1 MICEVLF
8 RIQFKMEANMNKD
21 YSLEEN
27 VTHGTRKQPI
37 RFIRFTTGEGTM
49 YPDHFFVQR
58 HWHHNCEILRILKGS
73 FTIELD
79 LESYVLWEGDI
90 CMVGS
95 GQLHQLE
102 GNGPDTL
109 HDVIIFNP
117 QILEF
122 SYADQFQEE
131 VVEPFVNHDYTL
143 PHILRPGEP
152 GYEAVYSVYNNISKD
167 SDNWYFEAKLG
178 LLTIM
183 NELKRNKR
191 FIKTSRM
198 HNEAE
203 KLRIDRYKTLISYM
217 EEHFAEKITL
227 EDLGEEINCN
237 AQYLCRFFKE
247 ISGVSPMRYLIQYR
261 ITQAQ
266 DMLINTTKSVLE
278 ISLDCGFD
286 NVSYFIRQFKLYT
299 DMTPGKYRQSIGSS
313 QQS

>member
-1 MICEVLF
+1 
-8 RIQFKMEANMNKD
+8 MNKD

-27 VTHGTRKQPI
+27 VTHGTKQQPI

-49 YPDHFFVQR
+49 YPERFFVQR
-58 HWHHNCEILRILKGS
+58 HWHHSCEILRILKGS

-79 LESYVLWEGDI
+79 LESFELYEGDI

-95 GQLHQLE
+95 GELHQLE

-117 QILEF
+117 HILEF
-122 SYADQFQEE
+122 SYTDQFQEE
-131 VVEPFVNHDYTL
+131 VVAPLLDQDYTF
-143 PHILRPGEP
+143 PHILRQGEP
-152 GYEAVYSVYNNISKD
+152 GYEAVLSVYNHIAKD

-183 NELKRNKR
+183 NELKRNNR
-191 FIKTSRM
+191 FIKMSRI

-217 EEHFAEKITL
+217 EEYFAEKITL
-227 EDLGEEINCN
+227 EDLGELVNCN
-237 AQYLCRFFKE
+237 TQYLCRFFKE
-247 ISGVSPMRYLIQYR
+247 ISGVSPIQYLIKYR

-266 DMLINTTKSVLE
+266 DMLVNTTKSVLE
-278 ISLDCGFD
+278 ISFDCGFD
-286 NVSYFIRQFKLYT
+286 NVSYFIRQFKLHT
-299 DMTPGKYRQSIGSS
+299 DMTPGKYRQSSISIK
-313 QQS
+313 QL